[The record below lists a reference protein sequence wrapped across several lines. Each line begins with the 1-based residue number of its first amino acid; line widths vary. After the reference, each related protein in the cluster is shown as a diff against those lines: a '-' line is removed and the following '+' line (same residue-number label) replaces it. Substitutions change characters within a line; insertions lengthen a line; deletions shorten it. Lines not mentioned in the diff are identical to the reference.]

1 MPASVYPD
9 IYTNAIR
16 AEACRRSFKVFIE
29 EFWEVVEPHNTL
41 IWNWHLDVMVL
52 HLELLRIGEILKL
65 IMNISPRLLKST
77 ILVLF
82 NAWVWIDE
90 PYSKWIG
97 GSYDKNLSI
106 RDLMRVKAIVTS
118 DKFRAYFGEDCC
130 ELSQE
135 QNTKVKVETLKGGS
149 RLATSVNSMITGEG
163 GDYLV
168 LDDPHNVNE
177 KDSKEEMNKAIEW
190 HRTSF
195 YNRANN
201 PMTVRRIICC
211 HRIAENDL
219 TGDIWSKK
227 DYHRVVLPMEYAGKK
242 KICSHSTDPRTKEGE
257 ILFEKMF
264 SKDVLEEYKTELR
277 MPSFSA
283 QYNQNPI
290 SEEGTLFKQRWIR
303 YYKEEERAEIPY
315 YKVEGKERNTYHK
328 VSDLQRMAFMDLAIS
343 KGADADFTVLA
354 VVDVSKSGYIFI
366 NEIYRGRMS
375 AVEQIELA
383 EQVFRRHNLGW
394 LGIESVAYQTAL
406 IHILR
411 ERGYA
416 IKALKPDRNKA
427 TRIGALSVYYENGKV
442 IHKHKA
448 NYLHD
453 YELELLSYTV
463 DGRHKHDDQID
474 AMAYAQDYSMGY
486 NKGGRVLVGTY

>member
-1 MPASVYPD
+1 MLG
-9 IYTNAIR
+9 
-16 AEACRRSFKVFIE
+16 RRRFA
-29 EFWEVVEPHNTL
+29 L
-41 IWNWHLDVMVL
+41 IVPI
-52 HLELLRIGEILKL
+52 LEQKRE
-65 IMNISPRLLKST
+65 R
-77 ILVLF
+77 F
-82 NAWVWIDE
+82 
-90 PYSKWIG
+90 
-97 GSYDKNLSI
+97 
-106 RDLMRVKAIVTS
+106 
-118 DKFRAYFGEDCC
+118 
-130 ELSQE
+130 
-135 QNTKVKVETLKGGS
+135 
-149 RLATSVNSMITGEG
+149 
-163 GDYLV
+163 
-168 LDDPHNVNE
+168 
-177 KDSKEEMNKAIEW
+177 
-190 HRTSF
+190 
-195 YNRANN
+195 
-201 PMTVRRIICC
+201 
-211 HRIAENDL
+211 
-219 TGDIWSKK
+219 
-227 DYHRVVLPMEYAGKK
+227 
-242 KICSHSTDPRTKEGE
+242 
-257 ILFEKMF
+257 LFESMF
-264 SKDVLEEYKTELR
+264 SKDILAEYKTELR

-290 SEEGTLFKQRWIR
+290 SEEGTLFKQNWIR
-303 YYKEEERAEIPY
+303 YYTEEERAEIPY

-354 VVDVSKSGYIFI
+354 VVDVSKHGHIFI

-375 AVEQIELA
+375 AVEQIELV
-383 EQVFRRHNLGW
+383 EQVFRRHSLGW

-416 IKALKPDRNKA
+416 IKAMKPDRNKA

-448 NYLHD
+448 NYLHE